1 MGVCGQFVLKPP
13 PIKGHGRGWLETPKG
28 RGLPASPRW
37 EAQNTR
43 TAADAIAQTTPV
55 PERRKMGS
63 GKSCS
68 GATSPRRAAMGSGSR
83 VMAPMPAR
91 RRCASK
97 TRLVRRPRRRRVCK
111 GREIDEARRVGSA
124 MRPGRPPASG
134 MCPASSG
141 GDGASP
147 RYACQGLSRRAPRA
161 FAVLGLANFCLARRY
176 PVLDGMRASAVRR
189 SAHEARSAR
198 AGSSAWCSSGG
209 RCWPRVPRARGIKVL
224 RRAWRAWWKR
234 AFHARGGSRDV
245 NLARN
250 RAIASSFCHAQPRL
264 FAQTIGLMGSA
275 VFWGAGAS

>member
-1 MGVCGQFVLKPP
+1 MFWASSATPPGTPRGMGICGQFVLKPP
-13 PIKGHGRGWLETPKG
+13 PIKGRGRGWLETPKG

-68 GATSPRRAAMGSGSR
+68 GATSPRRAAMGSGSMVCRPEGVAR
-83 VMAPMPAR
+83 VRHDWSGRLHAGAYAR
-91 RRCASK
+91 VARS
-97 TRLVRRPRRRRVCK
+97 TRP
-111 GREIDEARRVGSA
+111 GRAGSA
-124 MRPGRPPASG
+124 MRPGRAPASG

-161 FAVLGLANFCLARRY
+161 FAVLGLANFCLPRRC

-189 SAHEARSAR
+189 SAHEARSTR
-198 AGSSAWCSSGG
+198 AGSRASPSGSSATG
-209 RCWPRVPRARGIKVL
+209 PRVPRARDQGISIWPGIGPLPPRPVMRNPGCSHKP
-224 RRAWRAWWKR
+224 
-234 AFHARGGSRDV
+234 
-245 NLARN
+245 LA
-250 RAIASSFCHAQPRL
+250 
-264 FAQTIGLMGSA
+264 
-275 VFWGAGAS
+275 